1 MIHSPALAPAAVT
14 TVQMRC
20 WTAALVAIVLGCLGA
35 IPDAVAQPYTWRNVE
50 IVGGGYVPGII
61 FNTRERDLVYA
72 RTDIGGAYRWN
83 PTTGRWIALLDSIGF
98 DDWNLTGVDSLATD
112 PVDPNRLYILAG
124 TYTNAW
130 TSQNGA
136 ILRSTDRGQ
145 TFQRT
150 NLPFKSGGNM
160 PGRNMGERLV
170 IDPNRNATLYLGARS
185 GYGLWRSTD
194 FGATW
199 ARVTSFPATGTYI
212 QDANDPN
219 RYLNDAI
226 GVTWVVFDPR
236 TGSAGNASQ
245 TLYVGVADLGT
256 SIYRSTDGGTTWSAL
271 PGQPTGFMPH
281 HATLA
286 SNGVLYVT
294 YSNKGGPYDGEKG
307 DVWKLDTASN
317 AWTRISP
324 VPSTSTDNYF
334 GYGGLAVDAQNP
346 NRLMV
351 AALNSWWPDTILF
364 RSIDGGTTWSR
375 IWDWGNYPERTLRY
389 TQDISAAP
397 WLVFTDTAPV
407 APVPSP
413 RLGWMVGDLEID
425 PFDSNR
431 LLYGTGAT
439 IYGSENL
446 LAWDAGTKIDVKVM
460 AQGIEE
466 TAILDLISPPSGAPL
481 ISGIG
486 DINGFRH
493 DSLTTVPKRMVNT
506 PSFAASSLDF
516 AESSPGFVVRVGNV
530 NKSENPGINRAGFSF
545 DGGTNWFQ
553 ASSEPGGVNGG
564 GTVAAAADASRVLW
578 SPAGTVPHFSTNSGS
593 SWTASSGIPSGAIV
607 EADRVNP
614 MKFYGV
620 ANGTFYVSTNGG
632 ASFTAAATGLPTPA
646 QFKAVPGREGDV
658 WVAGGTETT
667 SYGLWH
673 STNGGA
679 SFTQLT
685 NIEEADN
692 IGFGKAATGQAY
704 PALYTSAQI
713 GSVRGLYRS
722 IDAGASWTR
731 INDDQHQYGRT
742 DGAITGDPRVFGRV
756 YVATNGRGIIYGESG
771 DVAAPTPDFNVS
783 AAPAAVSVTRG
794 ANATSTVAITRSG
807 GFSGSVAFA
816 VSGLPSGVT
825 ATFSPATTTGASSV
839 ISLSASSTATTGTAN
854 VTVTGTSGTLTRSAT
869 LALTVNPV
877 IVADPIPSFT
887 MSAAPTTLSVTQGA
901 NTTSTLSITRS
912 ASFTG
917 SVAFSVSGLP
927 SGVTASFSPL
937 AATGTT
943 SVLTLSAGSTAT
955 TGPATV
961 TVTGTGAGITRT
973 AMLALTVNAAPVNTG
988 GTGGVTVTPVVTS
1001 SSPWF
1006 NEQQLRLSN
1015 TAALSA
1021 LAITVVVQRTP
1032 GISVAGQYNT
1042 IGGQITQSN
1051 SSTTAAITYQFTL
1064 APGQSL
1070 SPGTNRSFAVQ
1081 MGGNGTAHPTTGDTF
1096 TVTYTANGQS
1106 FTQTGTF

>member
-1 MIHSPALAPAAVT
+1 MIRSITLAREITAQSTLTCRCALLT
-14 TVQMRC
+14 TALLL
-20 WTAALVAIVLGCLGA
+20 AALTLLLMPPRAT
-35 IPDAVAQPYTWRNVE
+35 AQSYAWRNVA

-61 FNTRERDLVYA
+61 FNTSERDLIYA

-83 PTTGRWIALLDSIGF
+83 ASTRGWIPLLDWIGF

-124 TYTNAW
+124 TYTNSW

-145 TFQRT
+145 TFART

-170 IDPNRNATLYLGARS
+170 IDPNRNSTLYLGARS
-185 GYGLWRSTD
+185 GYGLWHSTD
-194 FGATW
+194 FGVTW
-199 ARVTSFPATGTYI
+199 ARVTSFTATGTYV
-212 QDANDPN
+212 QDAGDPN
-219 RYLNDAI
+219 GYLNDTL

-236 TGSAGNASQ
+236 SGSAGSASQ
-245 TLYVGVADLGT
+245 TIYVGVADLGN
-256 SIYRSTDGGTTWSAL
+256 SIYRSTNGGATWSVL
-271 PGQPTGFMPH
+271 PGQPTGFLPH

-286 SNGVLYVT
+286 SNGTLYVT

-307 DVWKLDTASN
+307 DVWKLDTATG

-324 VPSTSTDNYF
+324 VPSTSSDNYF

-364 RSIDGGTTWSR
+364 RSLDAGASWTR
-375 IWDWGNYPERTLRY
+375 IWDWGSYPERLLRY
-389 TQDISAAP
+389 TLDITAAP
-397 WLVFTDTAPV
+397 WLVMTDTAPV

-413 RLGWMVGDLEID
+413 KVGWMIGDLEID

-431 LLYGTGAT
+431 LMYGTGAT
-439 IYGSENL
+439 VYGAENL
-446 LAWDAGTKIDVKVM
+446 MAWDAGTQIDLKVM

-481 ISGIG
+481 VSGIG

-493 DSLTTVPKRMVNT
+493 DSLTTVPLRIANT

-516 AESSPGFVVRVGNV
+516 AELSPGFMVRVGNV
-530 NKSENPGINRAGFSF
+530 NKSETPNVNRVGFSF
-545 DGGTNWFQ
+545 DGGANWFQ
-553 ASSEPGGVNGG
+553 ASSEPGGVSGS
-564 GTVAAAADASRVLW
+564 GTVAAAADANRVLW
-578 SPAGTVPHFSTNSGS
+578 APAGAMPHFSTNSGS
-593 SWTASSGIPSGAIV
+593 SWTASSGLPSGAVV

-620 ANGTFYVSTNGG
+620 ANGTFYVSNNGG

-646 QFKAVPGREGDV
+646 QFKAVPGREGDL
-658 WVAGGTETT
+658 WLAGGTETT

-673 STNGGA
+673 SINGGA
-679 SFTQLT
+679 SFTRLA

-692 IGFGKAATGQAY
+692 IGFGKAAPGQSY
-704 PALYTSAQI
+704 PALYTSAQV
-713 GSVRGLYRS
+713 GTVRGIYRS

-731 INDDQHQYGRT
+731 INDDRHQYGRT

-756 YVATNGRGIIYGESG
+756 YVATNGRGIIYGEPDG
-771 DVAAPTPDFNVS
+771 TVAPAPDFVIS
-783 AAPAAVSVTRG
+783 ATPSSLSVTRG
-794 ANATSTVAITRSG
+794 ASGTVTVAIARSG
-807 GFSGSVAFA
+807 GFTGSVAFA

-825 ATFSPATTTGASSV
+825 ASFSPTTTTGASSV
-839 ISLSASSTATTGTAN
+839 LTLSAAATAATGPASLTIS
-854 VTVTGTSGTLTRSAT
+854 GTSGTMSRS
-869 LALTVNPV
+869 
-877 IVADPIPSFT
+877 
-887 MSAAPTTLSVTQGA
+887 
-901 NTTSTLSITRS
+901 
-912 ASFTG
+912 
-917 SVAFSVSGLP
+917 
-927 SGVTASFSPL
+927 
-937 AATGTT
+937 T
-943 SVLTLSAGSTAT
+943 SV
-955 TGPATV
+955 
-961 TVTGTGAGITRT
+961 
-973 AMLALTVNAAPVNTG
+973 ALTVNAAPGG
-988 GTGGVTVTPVVTS
+988 GTGSGNGGLTVTPAVTS

-1015 TAALSA
+1015 TATLSA
-1021 LAITVVVQRTP
+1021 LSITVVVQRTP
-1032 GISVAGQYNT
+1032 GVGVSGQYNT
-1042 IGGQITQSN
+1042 VGGQIQQSN
-1051 SSTTAAITYQFTL
+1051 SSTAAAITYQFTL

-1070 SPGTNRSFAVQ
+1070 SAGSNRSFAVQ
-1081 MGGNGTAHPTTGDTF
+1081 MSGSGTAHPTTGDTY
-1096 TVTYTANGQS
+1096 TVSYTANGQT